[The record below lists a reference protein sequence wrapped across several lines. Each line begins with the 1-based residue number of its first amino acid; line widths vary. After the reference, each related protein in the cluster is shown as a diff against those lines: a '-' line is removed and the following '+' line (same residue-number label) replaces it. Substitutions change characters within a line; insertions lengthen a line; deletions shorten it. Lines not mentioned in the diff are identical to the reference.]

1 MNLSQLRTFATV
13 VEAGSFSDAARTL
26 GISQPAVT
34 MQIQSLED
42 DLGVRL
48 LDRRYRRVDV
58 TEAGELLLK
67 HAHNIFHE
75 VDAARSSV
83 EELSGVV
90 AGDLKIAASTTPG
103 DYMLPAMLGA
113 FLSRYPDVR
122 LELSVSDSTEVEQL
136 VESAQAHIGVVGFE
150 GKARLDYRR
159 LGSDEIVL
167 IVPVDDPL
175 ADTGPVDLGDLTE
188 RTWIMRESGS
198 GTRAVVESALR
209 EAHVDPDDLDVV
221 LELGSGEAVIG
232 AVEGGLGITLISRLV
247 AQKSID
253 LGTVKMVDLERKI
266 ERPFYLVLPQRTL
279 TRAATAFSEHVLTA
293 TR

>member
-113 FLSRYPDVR
+113 FLSRYSDVR

-159 LGSDEIVL
+159 LGDDEIVL

-175 ADTGPVDLGDLTE
+175 AGTGPVDLGDLTG

-209 EAHVDPDDLDVV
+209 EARVDPDDLDVV

-253 LGTVKMVDLERKI
+253 LGTVKMVDLKRRI

-279 TRAATAFSEHVLTA
+279 TRAATAFSEHVLAA